1 MSKLIKCKSCDKEV
15 ASSAKVCPHCGKK
28 LKMGKMLKLGI
39 IIIVIIIATIAG
51 MPSDDDIAKELT
63 VIENTQP
70 ENISTESL
78 NELFSLMSKN
88 TDIQRDNKV
97 KEITGKVVQWS
108 LSVYEVSVKNAEK
121 RIYRIQTSDTSSAPG
136 TFVYVYARNAAE
148 VSKIT
153 SLITGSRITVKGKIT
168 GTFMRSIE
176 IDLARIVN

>member
-1 MSKLIKCKSCDKEV
+1 
-15 ASSAKVCPHCGKK
+15 
-28 LKMGKMLKLGI
+28 
-39 IIIVIIIATIAG
+39 
-51 MPSDDDIAKELT
+51 
-63 VIENTQP
+63 
-70 ENISTESL
+70 
-78 NELFSLMSKN
+78 MSKN